1 MRKIL
6 KSIVLAAVLS
16 TSMYAVNYE
25 QEIAPTKKFITEQEQ
40 RNTNYQNFMW
50 DQEKINNL
58 QDQQNK
64 SQEEFNV
71 AQLELNKNQK
81 TLNENMMYK
90 IKSYVYEDLIGLKY
104 KILNLE
110 SENDRLKSTINKLD
124 SRLYIIERKVK

>member
-1 MRKIL
+1 MRKL
-6 KSIVLAAVLS
+6 LLSLVSAAVLS

-25 QEIAPTKKFITEQEQ
+25 QDIATTKKFITEQEQ
-40 RNTNYQNFMW
+40 KNINYQNFIW

-64 SQEEFNV
+64 GQEEFNA
-71 AQLELNKNQK
+71 AQLEFNKNLK

-90 IKSYVYEDLIGLKY
+90 IKSYGYEDLIGLKY

-124 SRLYIIERKVK
+124 SRLYTIERKVK